1 MTQVAAPLRATFA
14 EYLAID
20 EASDEKHQ
28 LVGGEVFAMTG
39 GTSEHALLIA
49 RVARLLGNALD
60 GGPCAVFAPE
70 LRVRVLATGLATYPD
85 VPIVCGPLERDPESH
100 HTITNPTVIAEV
112 LSSSTEAF
120 DRGEK
125 FRHYRQI
132 PSLAAYLLVAQHEP
146 RIELYQRASGGLWQL
161 TEAGPGEHVH
171 IDVLGCDLAVDA
183 VYGGVIPA
191 ATS

>member
-1 MTQVAAPLRATFA
+1 MTQVASPLRATFA
-14 EYLAID
+14 EYLALD

-39 GTSEHALLIA
+39 GTSEHALIMA
-49 RVARLLGNALD
+49 RAARLLGNALE
-60 GGPCAVFAPE
+60 GGPCRVFAPE
-70 LRVRVLATGLATYPD
+70 LRIRVLATGLATYPD

-112 LSSSTEAF
+112 LSDSTEAF

-132 PSLAAYLLVAQHEP
+132 PSLAAYVLVSQHEP
-146 RIELYQRASGGLWQL
+146 RIELYERQGDGAWRL
-161 TEAGPGEHVH
+161 TEAGPGEHVR
-171 IDVLGCDLAVDA
+171 IDALGCDLAVDA
-183 VYGGVIPA
+183 VYAGVLPA
-191 ATS
+191 TTA